1 METTATVRS
10 VGGLTFDVT
19 IEERH
24 NDKLEIT
31 SHPVQTG
38 ADISDHAYK
47 LPQEVTIIV
56 GKGAL
61 GDANAPRDVYEKVR
75 ELQESREPFDITT
88 GKREYKNMLIRDISE
103 TTSADTENSLVLTLD
118 CVEVILVDTQKVSV
132 PASAQKNAPVTQSK
146 QQGGEK
152 QATNASGTA
161 EGERVSVLAA
171 GTKQGQRYNTGG
183 SF

>member
-1 METTATVRS
+1 MPEPATVRS
-10 VGGLTFDVT
+10 VGGITFDVT

-24 NDKLEIT
+24 SDKLNIT

-47 LPQEVTIIV
+47 LPQEVTITV

-61 GDANAPRDVYEKVR
+61 GNANAPRDIYEKVR
-75 ELQESREPFDITT
+75 ELQESREPFEIVT

-103 TTSADTENSLVLTLD
+103 TTSAETENSLILTLD
-118 CVEVILVDTQKVSV
+118 CVEVILVETRKVSV
-132 PASAQKNAPVTQSK
+132 GGRKGPPSAQKDAAVTQSS

-152 QATNASGTA
+152 QATKVKDESALNHVAKGF
-161 EGERVSVLAA
+161 GF
-171 GTKQGQRYNTGG
+171 K
-183 SF
+183 